1 MLIDLDKTSKE
12 DIDCLNITDYTIVGA
27 GAAGILLA
35 TKLHN
40 KGFKVHLVES
50 GEFNI
55 NKESQDLNNITSN
68 NEKIKDSSL
77 VGRKRVLG
85 GTTTKW
91 GGQSLPFDKIDFIY
105 RDWIK
110 SSGWP
115 LSYEDINN
123 FYNEANDFM
132 NIDQY
137 GYERLLLNK
146 LKIKDPFFD
155 NNELEYR
162 LSKWAPEPNFYKKYK
177 DDITFNY
184 TTIYNALL
192 TNIVFSN
199 DNSVSSITLTNRN
212 KSKYNIKVNNL
223 IIACG
228 GIETTRILLLNL
240 PKKPAYLGFG
250 FMEHLHISVG
260 NISAKNLFKFQ
271 KLFNTRFYN
280 FRKFTVR
287 IMPSE
292 ALQERE
298 KLVNCSALFD
308 FLPKNNFDPKKEAYT
323 FIKCLSFDYK
333 KIGFKWSSF
342 SYRRCFRILT
352 SLIKSILTLI
362 VYRFYYAPYNS
373 NIRLNIIAEQIPD
386 KTNKIRLST
395 KKDIYGNRLADMEWK
410 IPHESWESIVTY
422 SNKLKNHL
430 ENIDGV
436 KVTLNSNIC
445 LKNKDYAKNIDPLYH
460 HMGGCR
466 MSKESSNGVVNS
478 DLQVWGHP
486 NLYVC
491 SSAVFPTGSHSNP
504 TLTILALA
512 CRLAHKFSKY

>member
-1 MLIDLDKTSKE
+1 MLVDLDKKSKE
-12 DIDCLNITDYTIVGA
+12 DIDYLNTADYTIVGA

-35 TKLHN
+35 TKLTN
-40 KGFKVHLVES
+40 KGFKVHLIES
-50 GEFNI
+50 GDLNI
-55 NKESQDLNNITSN
+55 NKESQNKVISDN
-68 NEKIKDSSL
+68 KKMKDSAIN
-77 VGRKRVLG
+77 GRKRIVG

-110 SSGWP
+110 TSGWP
-115 LSYEDINN
+115 ISYEDINN
-123 FYNEANDFM
+123 FYNEANNFM

-146 LKIKDPFFD
+146 LKIKDPFLD

-192 TNIVFSN
+192 TEIVFSK
-199 DNSVSSITLTNRN
+199 DNSVSSINLTNGN
-212 KSKYNIKVNNL
+212 KSKYNVKVNNL

-250 FMEHLHISVG
+250 FMEHLHINVG
-260 NISAKNLFKFQ
+260 NVIAKNLFKFQ
-271 KLFNTRFYN
+271 KLFNTRFSN
-280 FRKFTVR
+280 LRKFTVR

-292 ALQERE
+292 ALQETE

-323 FIKCLSFDYK
+323 FIKRLSFDYK
-333 KIGFKWSSF
+333 KFDFKWSSF
-342 SYRRCFRILT
+342 RRYYRILT

-362 VYRFYYAPYNS
+362 FYRFYYAPYNS

-395 KKDIYGNRLADMEWK
+395 KKDIYGNRLADMDWK
-410 IPHESWESIVTY
+410 IPHESWKSIVTF
-422 SNKLKNHL
+422 SNKLKANL

-445 LKNKDYAKNIDPLYH
+445 LENKDYAKDIDPLYH

-466 MSKESSNGVVNS
+466 MSKKSSNGVVNS

-512 CRLAHKFSKY
+512 CRLANKFSKH